1 MKRISP
7 NTFHFIRALKIA
19 GGLFF
24 LAVSSVSSLANHDPV
39 PPPNYDLVQLR
50 DVETRIRSIVASNM
64 DACVAISDGLGF
76 GSGVVV
82 SEDGLILTAGHV
94 ITGPGPYEV
103 IFPSGQTVRAKRLGK
118 NLDVDSGM
126 LKLESPGP
134 WPYVE
139 IANVQPNRRGSDPM
153 IGQWV
158 VCLGHSGGFE
168 LGRLPPVRS
177 GRVLFR
183 KSHHV
188 VTDAVLIGGDS
199 GGPLFDLEGKL
210 IAIHSSIGDS
220 IAENRHVTID
230 IFRRDWD
237 RLKRGESWGSLPD
250 LNDPSEKRRPGKL
263 GVIVDRTT
271 PQAVIKSIN
280 DGSPAE
286 DVGLRA
292 GDIVISFN
300 RIPIRNGDHLIE
312 VVKRF
317 HAGDVYPIV
326 IARGDKQIRFEIQL
340 R

>member
-1 MKRISP
+1 MKTPSP
-7 NTFHFIRALKIA
+7 TFNFIRAFKIA
-19 GGLFF
+19 GGLVLFA
-24 LAVSSVSSLANHDPV
+24 LASTQALAHNDPV
-39 PPPNYDLVQLR
+39 TRPSYNLDQLR
-50 DVETRIRSIVASNM
+50 EVETRIRSIVSQNM
-64 DACVAISDGLGF
+64 DACVAISDGIGF
-76 GSGVVV
+76 GSGVIV

-118 NLDVDSGM
+118 NLTVDTGM
-126 LKLESPGP
+126 IQLVSPGP

-139 IANVQPNRRGSDPM
+139 IADLKPNRRNLDPL

-177 GRVLFR
+177 GRILFR
-183 KSHHV
+183 KSHQV

-220 IAENRHVTID
+220 IAENRHVTVD
-230 IFRRDWD
+230 VFRQDWD
-237 RLKRGESWGSLPD
+237 RLVKGESWGKLPD
-250 LNDPSEKRRPGKL
+250 LNDPTEKRRPGKL
-263 GVIVDRTT
+263 GVVIDRTT
-271 PQAVIKSIN
+271 SQAVIKSIKE
-280 DGSPAE
+280 GSPAE
-286 DVGLRA
+286 DVGLRS
-292 GDIVISFN
+292 GDVVISFN

-317 HAGDVYPIV
+317 YAGDVYPIV
-326 IARGDKQIRFEIQL
+326 IIRGDKKINFEIQL